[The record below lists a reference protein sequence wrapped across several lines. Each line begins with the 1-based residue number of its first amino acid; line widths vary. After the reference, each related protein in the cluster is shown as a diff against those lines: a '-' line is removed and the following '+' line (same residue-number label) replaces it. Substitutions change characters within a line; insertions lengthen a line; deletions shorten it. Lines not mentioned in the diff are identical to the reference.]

1 MTTRRVFAGG
11 SAALVAFTLAG
22 CGDST
27 GPALD
32 ATTLQNAAVMVADAT
47 IEDVTLATT
56 PFGFGAAA
64 APAMSGEREGFGE
77 PGGRG
82 GIGGTFSG
90 TRSVAFYD
98 ASGTEQGAYDPLTT
112 ASIHFLL
119 DLAGDV
125 TRDTWSASVQRTR
138 DLTVTGLEGEETTR
152 TFNGSGTETVSRSR
166 VLEDG
171 TQTSHEM
178 SGTFAYQDVVVP
190 VPGSEPRWPLS
201 GTIHRTLNVSVVNG
215 PNGDASRTLD
225 VTVTFDGSSTATA
238 VIDGETVE
246 IDLSTRW
253 GGFPIRGGRFGRS
266 GG

>member
-11 SAALVAFTLAG
+11 SAALTALALAG

-32 ATTLQNAAVMVADAT
+32 ATTLRNAALMVADAT

-56 PFGFGAAA
+56 PFGFGAQAS
-64 APAMSGEREGFGE
+64 PALTGAREGFGQ
-77 PGGRG
+77 PGGRS
-82 GIGGTFSG
+82 GIGGTLSG
-90 TRSVAFYD
+90 TRSVTFYD
-98 ASGTEQGAYDPLTT
+98 ASGTEQSAYDPFTT

-138 DLTVTGLEGEETTR
+138 DMTITGLEGEETTR
-152 TFNGSGTETVSRSR
+152 TFNGSGSETVSRSR

-171 TQTSHEM
+171 TQASHEM
-178 SGTFAYQDVVVP
+178 AGTFTYQDVVVP
-190 VPGSEPRWPLS
+190 IPGSDPRWPLS

-215 PNGDASRTLD
+215 PNGDVSRTLD
-225 VTVTFDGSSTATA
+225 VTVTFDGDSTATA

-246 IDLSTRW
+246 IDLSTRS